1 MMGGLMT
8 EPDVGERQEARRRRI
23 FRMSVGW
30 LFVAGMV
37 LGLFTG
43 IAAASR
49 DVEIGEIWTQIPQS
63 LALSVIAVSLA
74 IFLYGSWRFYK
85 AIDEVELVDNLWG
98 STAAYYAYAILFPL
112 WWALGKAGVLPE
124 PSDWAIYFIALG
136 GGALA
141 YLWRK
146 WRAR

>member
-1 MMGGLMT
+1 MT
-8 EPDVGERQEARRRRI
+8 EPDVGERQEARRRRN
-23 FRMSVGW
+23 FRMSLGWPFVG
-30 LFVAGMV
+30 GMV
-37 LGLFTG
+37 LGSFTG

-49 DVEIGEIWTQIPQS
+49 DVEISEIWTQIPQS

-98 STAAYYAYAILFPL
+98 STAAYYVYATLFPL
-112 WWALGKAGVLPE
+112 WWVLAKVGVLPALN
-124 PSDWAIYFIALG
+124 DWAIYVIALG
-136 GGALA
+136 GGGAV

>member
-23 FRMSVGW
+23 FRMTLGG

-37 LGLFTG
+37 LGLFIG

-63 LALSVIAVSLA
+63 LALSVIAV
-74 IFLYGSWRFYK
+74 
-85 AIDEVELVDNLWG
+85 
-98 STAAYYAYAILFPL
+98 
-112 WWALGKAGVLPE
+112 
-124 PSDWAIYFIALG
+124 
-136 GGALA
+136 
-141 YLWRK
+141 
-146 WRAR
+146 